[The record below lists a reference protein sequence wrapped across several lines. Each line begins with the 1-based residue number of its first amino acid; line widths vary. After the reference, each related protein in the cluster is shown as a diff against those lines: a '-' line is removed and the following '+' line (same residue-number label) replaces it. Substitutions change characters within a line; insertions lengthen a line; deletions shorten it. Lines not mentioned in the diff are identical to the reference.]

1 MDELIS
7 YKKFKDLDI
16 ANDISEK
23 LKREGVY
30 FEIENEKQYFDP
42 TFANN
47 PMQNDFR
54 IKIEPS
60 NFLKADKILENYY
73 ASLLDRI
80 QEDYYLFSFTN
91 KELFEIISKPDEWG
105 DLDYQL
111 AKKILLDRGEEITN
125 EELQNLKDKRINV
138 LSKPETSQTALVIFG
153 YAVNVLGIIS
163 LFIKIEFR
171 LIWLPIAIIMGA
183 ILSQT
188 KTVLPN
194 GEVIFS
200 YNEKDR
206 KHGKIIGLLCM
217 VLILL
222 ILILLCFNKIE
233 IIQNKIS

>member
-16 ANDISEK
+16 AKDISEK
-23 LKREGVY
+23 LKLEGVY

-60 NFLKADKILENYY
+60 NYY
-73 ASLLDRI
+73 VSLLNRI

-111 AKKILLDRGEEITN
+111 AKKILKDRGEEITN
-125 EELQNLKDKRINV
+125 EQLQNLKDKRINV
-138 LSKPETSQTALVIFG
+138 LSKPETSQTVLVIFG
-153 YAVNVLGIIS
+153 YAVNVLGILS
-163 LFIKIEFR
+163 LFIHIEFR

-194 GEVIFS
+194 GEVVFS
-200 YNEKDR
+200 YNETDR

-217 VLILL
+217 LLILL
-222 ILILLCFNKIE
+222 ILILLYFNKIE